1 MASDKDNLK
10 IPFSISYMNRH
21 NGAPQAHSIPHQPA
35 ETTHSELLQNT
46 SGRKKIFLNEHLSS
60 RVKWTQAL

>member
-46 SGRKKIFLNEHLSS
+46 SGRKEIFLNEHLSS
-60 RVKWTQAL
+60 RVK